1 MDYDVIISGG
11 SFAGLAAAA
20 QLRGKRVLLVEPN
33 PIGKVQTS
41 ACGTLLDV
49 LEVTGTMDSLLQI
62 HNHFVFHAPQ
72 RSYEMSLPYD
82 FCTFDYEI
90 FCQRLLAQS
99 EVEILRASVKG
110 HQGHLVLTTRGDFE
124 ACALIDATGWRA
136 ALATNGQQRAQAYKG
151 RSFGIETTVPV
162 QRAGLHFWY
171 QPERLLTKGIAW
183 LFPTGSTSRAGIGS
197 YLGKTRLKDDL
208 VNWLHVDFAQ
218 SLDGVHGGYFPYS
231 RRPATTGVV
240 FRVGDSAGQCLPLTG
255 EGIRPALYFGAKA
268 GQLARAVID
277 GEMRE
282 SEALASYHSYVNS
295 HALIYRFLFFAQMSL
310 TNVPAAWVENLSS
323 QIQRRNVFRFL
334 MRHYRSVMEPSLLS
348 GTNVNGR
355 AYLPVNLARAD
366 LYARKR

>member
-151 RSFGIETTVPV
+151 RASGSRRLCRCKGRACTSGINPN
-162 QRAGLHFWY
+162 GC
-171 QPERLLTKGIAW
+171 
-183 LFPTGSTSRAGIGS
+183 SRKVS
-197 YLGKTRLKDDL
+197 P
-208 VNWLHVDFAQ
+208 
-218 SLDGVHGGYFPYS
+218 GYFPQVLLRAQAS
-231 RRPATTGVV
+231 VAT
-240 FRVGDSAGQCLPLTG
+240 
-255 EGIRPALYFGAKA
+255 
-268 GQLARAVID
+268 
-277 GEMRE
+277 
-282 SEALASYHSYVNS
+282 
-295 HALIYRFLFFAQMSL
+295 
-310 TNVPAAWVENLSS
+310 WV
-323 QIQRRNVFRFL
+323 
-334 MRHYRSVMEPSLLS
+334 
-348 GTNVNGR
+348 
-355 AYLPVNLARAD
+355 
-366 LYARKR
+366 KRG